1 MIIVMGTARFAPG
14 EIDRLQGQLA
24 AFVDKVRRRDGC
36 ISYSYARDLNDPDL
50 VHVVEQ
56 WRDDAAIDAHMSD
69 IGDLMDALG
78 GAKIGE
84 LSVKAYAAEYK
95 RTLMGE

>member
-1 MIIVMGTARFAPG
+1 MIIVMGTARLASG
-14 EIDRLQGQLA
+14 EIDRLQPQLA

-50 VHVVEQ
+50 VHVIEQ
-56 WRDDAAIDAHMSD
+56 WRDEAAIDAHMTD

-78 GAKIGE
+78 GARME
-84 LSVKAYAAEYK
+84 TLSVKAYAAEYK